1 MAVFML
7 RTCNESVNSCK
18 GGIFC
23 VFLAPHQRYLC
34 RLCGVSHSETTIP
47 PYWVLYS
54 TNHEGVPMV
63 GFRANVHDLRPLRSF
78 LSALS
83 PASGRESTYPDCRGR
98 VHACGTVGIERSE
111 DGTLPTRVKRRY
123 AVRVLSCSLRVLPAP
138 VIRQRPCGGRR
149 RPSNGAPAERF
160 IAV

>member
-23 VFLAPHQRYLC
+23 VFSAPCQRYLC

-54 TNHEGVPMV
+54 TNHEDVPMV
-63 GFRANVHDLRPLRSF
+63 GFTVERPRSTTAAVF
-78 LSALS
+78 PFRSL
-83 PASGRESTYPDCRGR
+83 PASGRESACPDGRGR
-98 VHACGTVGIERSE
+98 VHACGAVGIERSE
-111 DGTLPTRVKRRY
+111 DGTLLTRVKRRC
-123 AVRVLSCSLRVLPAP
+123 AVRVLSYSLRVLP
-138 VIRQRPCGGRR
+138 RPCDMPAALRR
-149 RPSNGAPAERF
+149 TPPNIPQ
-160 IAV
+160 IVH